1 MNKFAWSIVYE
12 GLLTDEVLDEL
23 EYTCHPTYLESGNTC
38 LLVFWNT
45 AQESSDALIKEL
57 STLAPVLSQ
66 DISIESEDKIMLLN
80 TKVEGDVYE
89 MVAFEWIEICY
100 EELIERFGESYEVV
114 AIREAEDSVKFWN
127 KVVKADFIY

>member
-45 AQESSDALIKEL
+45 SQESSSLLEKEL
-57 STLAPVLSQ
+57 QTLGKILSV
-66 DISIESEDKIMLLN
+66 DLSIESENKIMLLN
-80 TKVEGDVYE
+80 KQIEWDVYE
-89 MVAFEWIEICY
+89 TVAFEGIEICY
-100 EELIERFGESYEVV
+100 EELIERFWESYEAV
-114 AIREAEDSVKFWN
+114 AIREAETSQKFWN
-127 KVVKADFIY
+127 RVVRVDFIY

>member
-45 AQESSDALIKEL
+45 KQEWSAWLEKEL
-57 STLAPVLSQ
+57 RAIAPILSV
-66 DISIESEDKIMLLN
+66 DMSIEAEDKIMLLN
-80 TKVEGDVYE
+80 KQIEWDVYE
-89 MVAFEWIEICY
+89 TVAFEGIEICY
-100 EELIERFGESYEVV
+100 EELIERFWESYEAV
-114 AIREAEDSVKFWN
+114 AIREAETSKKFWN
-127 KVVKADFIY
+127 RVVRVDFIY